1 LAEAVVLDTK
11 REKPVVL
18 VVVVN
23 PVEVVEQQHK
33 GILEAV
39 QVLVIVD
46 QLAIAEAARTTKVA
60 ALAVLGLLELLA
72 LPTRLEMAV
81 LVRTIHPHLE

>member
-1 LAEAVVLDTK
+1 LVEAVVLDTK
-11 REKPVVL
+11 RAKPVAL

-39 QVLVIVD
+39 QVLVMLGPPGIVEVA
-46 QLAIAEAARTTKVA
+46 LMTKVA

-81 LVRTIHPHLE
+81 